1 MNLTRLMALG
11 TLQNAGPLHGHEI
24 RRIAEVTSV
33 SSWGGVSV
41 GALYRELRTMDE
53 DGLVEPVRTEQV
65 GRRPAR
71 TVYKI
76 TVQGEAELRKLRE
89 EAVTQVH
96 HGTDPFSVALLF
108 TRTSELPTLLD
119 LLRRRRAAVAVMRDD
134 IDAERESLAK
144 AGAISP
150 LDDVMF
156 RRRVMQ
162 LDTDLAWQDELDKVI
177 KASAAASADP
187 TEEDQK

>member
-1 MNLTRLMALG
+1 MALG
-11 TLQNAGPLHGHEI
+11 TLQNVGPLHGHEI
-24 RRIAEVTSV
+24 RRLAEVTSV

-53 DGLVEPVRTEQV
+53 DGLVRPVRTEQV

-71 TVYKI
+71 TVYRI
-76 TVQGEAELRKLRE
+76 TDEGETELAKLRE

-108 TRTSELPTLLD
+108 TRTNDLPILRD
-119 LLRRRRAAVAVMRDD
+119 LLKRRRAAVMAMRDD
-134 IDAERESLAK
+134 IDAERRNLLA
-144 AGAISP
+144 AGSIGP
-150 LDDVMF
+150 LDNAMF

-162 LDTDLAWQDELDKVI
+162 LEADLAWQDVLDEVI
-177 KASAAASADP
+177 EESDAASADP
-187 TEEDQK
+187 TEENQT

>member
-1 MNLTRLMALG
+1 MALG

-33 SSWGGVSV
+33 SNWGGVSV

-71 TVYKI
+71 KVYRI
-76 TVQGEAELRKLRE
+76 TSQGEAELRKLRE

-108 TRTSELPTLLD
+108 TRTSDLPTLLH
-119 LLRRRRAAVAVMRDD
+119 LLQRRRTAVAAMRDD
-134 IDAERESLAK
+134 IDAEREALSK
-144 AGAISP
+144 GGAIGP
-150 LDDVMF
+150 LDEAMF

-162 LDTDLAWQDELDKVI
+162 LEAELAWHDELDKAI
-177 KASAAASADP
+177 EASTAAPAD
-187 TEEDQK
+187 TTQEDPQ